1 MIFGTRYSPAVP
13 AAALALTLGW
23 SVPSDAT
30 PAAEACRPAP
40 PPSITVDAP
49 IPAPTVIT
57 NLDRDQL
64 AGIRQSDAAGAS
76 FLPERLDGLTSSR
89 VVTRYQ
95 IAIEQTQRHPD
106 CFRISR
112 LDVDIDVA
120 KLEVYIVSEL
130 GPASCRHRVTL
141 DHEMQHVAVLEA
153 GLAGFRKRLQAALEA
168 DHFVRPVRA
177 DSVED
182 AFHMLG
188 DAAAETVEALRT
200 DAMSEIERGN
210 RELDTPASYAALNAR
225 CP

>member
-1 MIFGTRYSPAVP
+1 MMIRTGPASGIL
-13 AAALALTLGW
+13 AAAAVLT
-23 SVPSDAT
+23 VACTVRAEAT
-30 PAAEACRPAP
+30 SAAVACRPAA
-40 PPSITVDAP
+40 PPSVSVDAP

-57 NLDRDQL
+57 SLDRDQL
-64 AGIRQSDAAGAS
+64 AGVRQSDAAGAS

-120 KLEVYIVSEL
+120 KLEVYVVSEL
-130 GPASCRHRVTL
+130 APASCRHRVTL
-141 DHEMQHVAVLEA
+141 EHEMQHVAVLEA
-153 GLAGFRKRLQAALEA
+153 GIAGFRNRLQAALEA
-168 DHFVRPVRA
+168 DRFARPVHA
-177 DSVED
+177 VSVED

-188 DAAAETVEALRT
+188 DAAAETIEELRL

-210 RELDTPASYAALNAR
+210 RDLDTPASYAALNAR